1 LLKIV
6 SAVSGLY
13 DLVVGAVLL
22 FATSQMAAAFGV
34 APPVP
39 IIHAKLNAIF
49 LICIGI
55 GYVLPWRD
63 PERYRAYLW
72 IMGPLLKGAG
82 AAAFLIDYYVNASPK
97 AFLLFAASDGALA
110 LWTLLA
116 LLRSTASA
124 RSSARPS

>member
-1 LLKIV
+1 M
-6 SAVSGLY
+6 
-13 DLVVGAVLL
+13 
-22 FATSQMAAAFGV
+22 ATTFGV

-39 IIHAKLNAIF
+39 VIHAKLNALF

-63 PERYRAYLW
+63 PVRYRAYLW

-97 AFLLFAASDGALA
+97 AFLLFAASDGVLA
-110 LWTLLA
+110 LWTLIA
-116 LLRSTASA
+116 LSSSGNRAPRS
-124 RSSARPS
+124 